1 MSEIRYMI
9 SETAKQVDV
18 EAHVLRYWEEE
29 LSLPI
34 DRNEMGHRYYTED
47 DITLFKNIKE
57 LKEQGFQLKAIK
69 MLLPEIRRN
78 GRLDMDKLL
87 KQREALNQAVEE
99 EETHDVQAASKA
111 IAGSKMQSVQKMQAA
126 RNTQI
131 TQNAQMVEND
141 LQKNVA
147 GERKNSSGS
156 VENLPSNKGKSGQ
169 QRSGSGNGIIGTD
182 QTHHDG
188 KSFIGKVGD
197 QLASVGQAGEMPMAQ
212 ASAPKGEQGSL
223 MRQGTENAVTVPT
236 APAEGDRMQQFQM
249 ILGNIVLKALQENNR
264 ELSRSVSDQV
274 SDQVSDNV
282 LKEMDYLMRVREERE
297 DERFKKLDETIRL
310 TQRSR
315 KEAAAARVEARRL
328 KKLEKKEKKKGR
340 LGLFA
345 KR

>member
-87 KQREALNQAVEE
+87 KQREALNQAAQAAEMPDGSQITVKMQTAEGNAQETIEGKRKIRSDSEENTGEQIKSKELPVEE
-99 EETHDVQAASKA
+99 AQVTAS
-111 IAGSKMQSVQKMQAA
+111 
-126 RNTQI
+126 
-131 TQNAQMVEND
+131 
-141 LQKNVA
+141 
-147 GERKNSSGS
+147 
-156 VENLPSNKGKSGQ
+156 
-169 QRSGSGNGIIGTD
+169 
-182 QTHHDG
+182 
-188 KSFIGKVGD
+188 
-197 QLASVGQAGEMPMAQ
+197 
-212 ASAPKGEQGSL
+212 
-223 MRQGTENAVTVPT
+223 T

-315 KEAAAARVEARRL
+315 KEAAAARVEARRW

-345 KR
+345 KH

>member
-69 MLLPEIRRN
+69 LLLPELRRN

-87 KQREALNQAVEE
+87 KQREALNRAVEE
-99 EETHDVQAASKA
+99 DEKPDDPKTASKTATGQNVQENKAGELHPECADGQAAS
-111 IAGSKMQSVQKMQAA
+111 
-126 RNTQI
+126 
-131 TQNAQMVEND
+131 
-141 LQKNVA
+141 
-147 GERKNSSGS
+147 
-156 VENLPSNKGKSGQ
+156 
-169 QRSGSGNGIIGTD
+169 
-182 QTHHDG
+182 QTH
-188 KSFIGKVGD
+188 
-197 QLASVGQAGEMPMAQ
+197 
-212 ASAPKGEQGSL
+212 EQGVL
-223 MRQGTENAVTVPT
+223 MQRDPGDTGT
-236 APAEGDRMQQFQM
+236 APAAPGEGDRMQQFQL

-274 SDQVSDNV
+274 SDQVSDHV

-328 KKLEKKEKKKGR
+328 KKLEKKEKKKSGG
-340 LGLFA
+340 GLFA